1 MKENNTMEYLEIKQM
16 LSQFATMLTM
26 LIPAKVSVS
35 YIAETTN
42 KSRQS
47 VRQYLLNH
55 FEPDKDF
62 WNEGGKTYVSRDV
75 AVTLLSKSNTKQILA
90 TRSL

>member
-1 MKENNTMEYLEIKQM
+1 MKNNNNLEYLEVKRM
-16 LSQFATMLTM
+16 LSQLSTMITM

-35 YIAETTN
+35 YIAESTN

-47 VRQYLLNH
+47 VRQYLINN

-62 WNEGGKTYVSRDV
+62 WNDGGKTYVNRDTAIAMLSRS
-75 AVTLLSKSNTKQILA
+75 ATKALA
-90 TRSL
+90 A